1 MFMVMHRIPS
11 EKPISRAE
19 LAALTEGGGSGF
31 TLVEPV
37 ELPDHEAAVSG
48 DVRYMRFRSG
58 LTMHCASTLEIRN
71 LTTQVKQ
78 EPGLSCF
85 LFLEGSVEMRLGPQ
99 TFHLGASVDASG
111 AHSASGMIINC
122 AKAERLT
129 RMSEKGRYIR
139 KLVITLP
146 ADWWPTETGPGAFED
161 GAFQR
166 FCATHLA
173 SASWKPS
180 PRIVSLTE
188 QILRSSAETDMVQRL
203 LVESRS
209 LEIVAE
215 AFSSLVADAGLQQYA
230 LRTREYERIRTVAE
244 QLGTGRSL
252 PHSIDEIARVAG
264 MSSSSLQRHFRAAYG
279 VSVFEFIRNA
289 RLDEAKRLLMQ
300 DGASVSEAAYRAGYS
315 SAANFATAFKR
326 RFGISPKH
334 VRG

>member
-1 MFMVMHRIPS
+1 MNVHRIPS

-19 LAALTEGGGSGF
+19 LAALTERGGSGF

-48 DVRYMRFRSG
+48 DVRYLRFRSG
-58 LTMHCASTLEIRN
+58 LTMHCSSTLEIRN
-71 LTTQVKQ
+71 LTTQVVQ

-85 LFLEGSVEMRLGPQ
+85 LFLEGSVEMRLGTQ
-99 TFHLGASVDASG
+99 TFQLGASVDASG
-111 AHSASGMIINC
+111 AHSPSGMIINC
-122 AKAERLT
+122 AEADLLT
-129 RMSEKGRYIR
+129 RVSEKGRYIR

-146 ADWWPTETGPGAFED
+146 ADWCLSETGLSTSDD
-161 GAFQR
+161 GALRR
-166 FCATHLA
+166 FCTTHLA
-173 SASWKPS
+173 AAPWKPS
-180 PRIVSLTE
+180 PRIVSLAE
-188 QILRSSAETDMVQRL
+188 QILRSSAENDILQRL

-215 AFSSLVADAGLQQYA
+215 AFSSLISDAGLQQYA
-230 LRTREYERIRTVAE
+230 LRTREYERIRAVAE
-244 QLGTGRSL
+244 QLGTGRYL
-252 PHSIDEIARVAG
+252 PSSIDEIARDVG

-289 RLDEAKRLLMQ
+289 KLDEAKRLLMQ

>member
-1 MFMVMHRIPS
+1 MNMHRIPS
-11 EKPISRAE
+11 EKPISRAA
-19 LAALTEGGGSGF
+19 LAALTEEGGSGF
-31 TLVEPV
+31 TLVDPV
-37 ELPDHEAAVSG
+37 DLPDHEAVVSG

-58 LTMHCASTLEIRN
+58 LTMHCSSTLEIRN
-71 LTTQVKQ
+71 LTTQVMQ

-85 LFLEGSVEMRLGPQ
+85 LFLEGGVEMRLGSQ

-122 AKAERLT
+122 AEAELLT
-129 RMSEKGRYIR
+129 RISEKGRYIR

-146 ADWWPTETGPGAFED
+146 VEWCRSGTGLEASD
-161 GAFQR
+161 DALQR

-180 PRIVSLTE
+180 PRIVSLAE
-188 QILRSSAETDMVQRL
+188 QILRSSAETDPVQRL
-203 LVESRS
+203 LIEGRS

-215 AFSSLVADAGLQQYA
+215 AVSSLISDAGLQQHA
-230 LRTREYERIRTVAE
+230 LRTREYERIRAVAE
-244 QLGTGRSL
+244 QLGTGRYL
-252 PHSIDEIARVAG
+252 PSSIEEIARDAG

-289 RLDEAKRLLMQ
+289 KLDEARRLLMQ